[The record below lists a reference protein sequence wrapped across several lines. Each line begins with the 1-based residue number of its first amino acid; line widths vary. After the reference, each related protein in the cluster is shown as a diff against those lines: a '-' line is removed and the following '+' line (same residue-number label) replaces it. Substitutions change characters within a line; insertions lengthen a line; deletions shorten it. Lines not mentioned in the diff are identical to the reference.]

1 MVFVS
6 ILGVLPKSLS
16 VLLVQVAVSQQV
28 AAAQPEV
35 EDDKLSNTMFI
46 DPFSKDDT
54 RWITRMNKERDSFFK
69 HFDLVISL
77 QCKSRF

>member
-35 EDDKLSNTMFI
+35 EDDELSNTMFI

-54 RWITRMNKERDSFFK
+54 R
-69 HFDLVISL
+69 
-77 QCKSRF
+77 